1 MQQFRRNRTEERRS
15 TVVLDDRIYIYIYM
29 NTKIVFSL

>member
-1 MQQFRRNRTEERRS
+1 MQQFRRNGTEERRS